1 VTEGA
6 GAGGALRVRRD
17 DEDGRVLL
25 TFAGDLDLSTLP
37 DAEREVRAAEAAA
50 PAVLVVD
57 LSELDFID
65 SSGVRLVLQAQARA
79 RESGRRLAIA
89 LGSGRSLRLFEVLG
103 LVDRLDVVAGRDDG
117 A

>member
-1 VTEGA
+1 MSEAA
-6 GAGGALRVRRD
+6 GAEGALRVRRD

-37 DAEREVRAAEAAA
+37 AAELAVRAAEAAA
-50 PAVLVVD
+50 PSVLLLD

-65 SSGVRLVLQAQARA
+65 SSGVRLVLQAEARA
-79 RESGRRLAIA
+79 RESRCRLMIA
-89 LGSGRSLRLFEVLG
+89 LGRGRSLRLFEVLG
-103 LVDRLDVVAGRDDG
+103 LVDRLDIVAGRDDV